1 MKHLLGNTDSLQ
13 LFPLSYPWAWDMYLE
28 NMDNHWTPR
37 EIPVANDVAL
47 WRSDGLS
54 EAERHLFLSVM
65 AQLTTFDVQR
75 GDETAESL
83 QGIID
88 PPEIKHYLKRLAD
101 EEALHTWA
109 YQFIIENMGLD
120 PEDIYSR
127 YARVPQMKARV
138 DLANELS
145 SRAKRAWAKRVF
157 TPEAALTLREK
168 QEILF
173 ATIFWFLC
181 FEGIWFVMGLSGPI
195 QNLSR
200 HGKFTGA
207 AEQFQYILRDEFQ
220 HIRFGI
226 HLINAYIEQYPD
238 CMSKSFVAAIGRLFE
253 ETIRLED
260 DYIRY
265 CLPAPTVG
273 YNVEDHTETAKW
285 YANQRASSI
294 GLPPVYEGA
303 QHRFP
308 WMSEQVSIRKE
319 KNFFETRPTEYR
331 TGGALNWDD

>member
-1 MKHLLGNTDSLQ
+1 M
-13 LFPLSYPWAWDMYLE
+13 
-28 NMDNHWTPR
+28 
-37 EIPVANDVAL
+37 
-47 WRSDGLS
+47 
-54 EAERHLFLSVM
+54 
-65 AQLTTFDVQR
+65 
-75 GDETAESL
+75 
-83 QGIID
+83 
-88 PPEIKHYLKRLAD
+88 
-101 EEALHTWA
+101 
-109 YQFIIENMGLD
+109 
-120 PEDIYSR
+120 
-127 YARVPQMKARV
+127 
-138 DLANELS
+138 
-145 SRAKRAWAKRVF
+145 
-157 TPEAALTLREK
+157 PEAALTLREK

-195 QNLSR
+195 QNLAR

-226 HLINAYIEQYPD
+226 HLINAYIEQYPE
-238 CMSKSFVAAIGRLFE
+238 CMSKSFVEAIGRLFE

-265 CLPAPTVG
+265 CLPSPIIG
-273 YNVEDHTETAKW
+273 YNADDHSETAKW
-285 YANQRASSI
+285 YANQRAGSI

-303 QHRFP
+303 EHRFP

-331 TGGALNWDD
+331 TGGALSWDD

>member
-1 MKHLLGNTDSLQ
+1 MKHLLGSTDSLQ

-47 WRSDGLS
+47 WRSDSLS

-226 HLINAYIEQYPD
+226 HLINAYVEQYPE

-260 DYIRY
+260 EYIRY
-265 CLPAPTVG
+265 CLPSPIVG
-273 YNVEDHTETAKW
+273 YNVEDHIETAKW

-294 GLPPVYEGA
+294 GLPRVYEGA
-303 QHRFP
+303 EHRFP

-331 TGGALNWDD
+331 TGGALSWDD

>member
-1 MKHLLGNTDSLQ
+1 MKQLLGSTDSLQ

-37 EIPVANDVAL
+37 EISVAQDVAL
-47 WRSDGLS
+47 WRSDSLS

-145 SRAKRAWAKRVF
+145 GRAKRAWAKREPGRIWASGS
-157 TPEAALTLREK
+157 TTLEK
-168 QEILF
+168 
-173 ATIFWFLC
+173 
-181 FEGIWFVMGLSGPI
+181 
-195 QNLSR
+195 
-200 HGKFTGA
+200 K
-207 AEQFQYILRDEFQ
+207 
-220 HIRFGI
+220 
-226 HLINAYIEQYPD
+226 
-238 CMSKSFVAAIGRLFE
+238 
-253 ETIRLED
+253 
-260 DYIRY
+260 
-265 CLPAPTVG
+265 APTWCS
-273 YNVEDHTETAKW
+273 A
-285 YANQRASSI
+285 RS
-294 GLPPVYEGA
+294 P
-303 QHRFP
+303 
-308 WMSEQVSIRKE
+308 
-319 KNFFETRPTEYR
+319 
-331 TGGALNWDD
+331 

>member
-1 MKHLLGNTDSLQ
+1 MSIGTQGFNPALSGTEQVLPDCPARAGDARIQVRLILRTSAARLCSSRLRSAMERAKLSPAHAAILQTLRTGISMKQLLGSTDSLQ
-13 LFPLSYPWAWDMYLE
+13 LFPLSYPWAWEMYLE

-37 EIPVANDVAL
+37 EISVANDVSL
-47 WRSDGLS
+47 WRSDRLS

-83 QGIID
+83 LGIID

-120 PEDIYSR
+120 PQDIYSR

-145 SRAKRAWAKRVF
+145 TRAKRAWAKRVF
-157 TPEAALTLREK
+157 MPEAALTLREK

-195 QNLSR
+195 QNLAR

-207 AEQFQYILRDEFQ
+207 AEQF
-220 HIRFGI
+220 
-226 HLINAYIEQYPD
+226 
-238 CMSKSFVAAIGRLFE
+238 
-253 ETIRLED
+253 
-260 DYIRY
+260 
-265 CLPAPTVG
+265 
-273 YNVEDHTETAKW
+273 
-285 YANQRASSI
+285 
-294 GLPPVYEGA
+294 
-303 QHRFP
+303 
-308 WMSEQVSIRKE
+308 
-319 KNFFETRPTEYR
+319 
-331 TGGALNWDD
+331 